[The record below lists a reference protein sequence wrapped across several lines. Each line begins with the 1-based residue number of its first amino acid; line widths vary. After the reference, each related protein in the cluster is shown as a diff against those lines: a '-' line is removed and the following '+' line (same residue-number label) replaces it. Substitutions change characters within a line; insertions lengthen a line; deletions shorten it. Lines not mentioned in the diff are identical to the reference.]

1 VSNGNGLP
9 QGRGVEPAAPGAR
22 VTPLELFYDLVFVF
36 AFFTV
41 TELSEEF
48 FTASALFKGVLVL
61 ILLWFSWVS
70 FASLGNIVRADQGIM
85 PLVGFATMVPIFLAT
100 VTMPDAFADEPPG
113 LPGDLVF
120 ALCYLAVRGLQVL
133 AFWYVM
139 RADRRLRRRWRLLA
153 LPVMVSTALLVVSAM
168 VPERVLDGGAETAA
182 RFGLWTAAIA
192 VEYGADA
199 LSPTKR
205 LSVVSVR
212 HLAERYG
219 QIILIAF
226 GEAIL
231 SLGTGPHLRGGLP
244 LTWSI
249 LVGAALGIAMIAAL
263 WWAYA
268 DTLALAGEQVLR
280 RAQGAARASLVR
292 DAYDYLHLLMI
303 IGIILFALGLKRVL
317 GVVAER
323 PHVSLASAELYVLSG
338 GVIIY
343 TLAHLGFQL
352 RTLRRSDPVHIVG
365 VVLVAAWILPASRMP
380 AFAALALLTVVVVA
394 TQSLHQFYFRHV
406 RREVRTE
413 VLEETRELEA
423 KEQRWRRRR
432 TEE

>member
-1 VSNGNGLP
+1 MSNGNGLP

-48 FTASALFKGVLVL
+48 YTASALFKGILVL

-85 PLVGFATMVPIFLAT
+85 PLVGFATMVPLFLAT
-100 VTMPDAFADEPPG
+100 VAMVDAFRDRPG
-113 LPGDLVF
+113 LPGDVVF

-139 RADRRLRRRWRLLA
+139 RADRRLRRRWRLLS
-153 LPVMVSTALLVVSAM
+153 LPAAISTAMLVVAAT
-168 VPERVLDGGAETAA
+168 VPERVLDGEAETTA
-182 RFGLWTAAIA
+182 RFGLWIAAIA

-199 LSPTKR
+199 LSPTER
-205 LSVVSVR
+205 LRVVSAR

-244 LTWSI
+244 LTWPI

-268 DTLALAGEQVLR
+268 DTLALAGELALR
-280 RAQGAARASLVR
+280 RARGAARAVLVR
-292 DAYDYLHLLMI
+292 EAYKYLHLLMI
-303 IGIILFALGLKRVL
+303 IGIILLALGLKRVL
-317 GVVAER
+317 GMVAER
-323 PHVSLASAELYVLSG
+323 PDVSLASSELYVLSG
-338 GVIIY
+338 GLIIY
-343 TLAHLGFQL
+343 ILAHLGFQL
-352 RTLRRSDPVHIVG
+352 RTIHRADPIHIVAA
-365 VVLVAAWILPASRMP
+365 VLVAAWIPLAWRMP
-380 AFAALALLTVVVVA
+380 AFAALALLAVAVVA
-394 TQSLHQFYFRHV
+394 LQSLHLFYFRHV
-406 RREVRTE
+406 RRKVRTE
-413 VLEETRELEA
+413 VLEETRALEA
-423 KEQRWRRRR
+423 EERRWRSRR
-432 TEE
+432 TGE